1 MAQTLEI
8 LSHRTDTLTSIR
20 GIVHTMKT
28 LSAINALPYEHAA
41 QAIEVYHRTILEGFR
56 AFVHHNSALLLSTKI
71 PAKRAVVVFGS
82 DHGLCGGYNER
93 LADEL
98 FKQLERHGPDAIPAR
113 VLCVGTRMK
122 YALVARGILTEQT
135 SLPPAS
141 ADGIG
146 RLAGILATQIEDITR
161 QSGPDPIAVDLAF
174 TERTAGSSQEPVLR
188 RLLPLDSKMIA
199 DLVDQPWV
207 SRSLPCF
214 TMPASDLLAELVI
227 GHLFSSLFRAS
238 AEAMV
243 TENAARLALMQQAEQ
258 SIDDRLEELK
268 AETRSVRQS
277 EITTELLD
285 IIAGFEALSKR
296 RPRPAMASN
305 YPTQR

>member
-1 MAQTLEI
+1 
-8 LSHRTDTLTSIR
+8 
-20 GIVHTMKT
+20 MKT
-28 LSAINALPYEHAA
+28 LSAINALPYDHAA
-41 QAIEVYHRTILEGFR
+41 QAIEAYHRTILEGFR
-56 AFVHHNSALLLSTKI
+56 AFVHHNGALILTTKR
-71 PAKRAVVVFGS
+71 PPKRAVVVFGS
-82 DHGLCGGYNER
+82 DHGLCGGYNEL
-93 LADEL
+93 LADEVT
-98 FKQLERHGPDAIPAR
+98 KHLERHGLDKPPVH
-113 VLCVGTRMK
+113 VLCVGARMK
-122 YALVARGILTEQT
+122 DALVARDILPERTL
-135 SLPPAS
+135 LPPAS

-146 RLAGILATQIEDITR
+146 RLAGDLAAQLEEISR
-161 QSGPDPIAVDLAF
+161 QSQPDEIAVNLAF
-174 TERTAGSSQEPVLR
+174 TERAEGGSQEPVVR
-188 RLLPLDSKMIA
+188 SLLPLDSKMIA

-207 SRSLPCF
+207 SRSLPDF

-268 AETRSVRQS
+268 AETRTVRQT

-296 RPRPAMASN
+296 RPRPTVASN
-305 YPTQR
+305 DPTQR

>member
-8 LSHRTDTLTSIR
+8 LSHRTETLTSIR

-28 LSAINALPYEHAA
+28 LSAINALPYDHAA
-41 QAIEVYHRTILEGFR
+41 QAIEAYHRTILEGFR
-56 AFVHHNSALLLSTKI
+56 AFVHHNGALMLTTKR
-71 PAKRAVVVFGS
+71 PPKRAVVVFGS
-82 DHGLCGGYNER
+82 DHGLCGGYNEL
-93 LADEL
+93 LADDVS
-98 FKQLERHGPDAIPAR
+98 KHLERQGLDTPPVHI
-113 VLCVGTRMK
+113 LCVGARMK
-122 YALVARGILTEQT
+122 DALVARDILPERTL
-135 SLPPAS
+135 LPPAS

-146 RLAGILATQIEDITR
+146 RLAGVLAARLEDISR
-161 QSGPDPIAVDLAF
+161 QSQPDEIAVDLAF
-174 TERTAGSSQEPVLR
+174 TERAAGGSQEPVIR
-188 RLLPLDSKMIA
+188 SLLPLDSRMIA

-207 SRSLPCF
+207 SRSLPNF
-214 TMPASDLLAELVI
+214 TMPAADLLAELVI
-227 GHLFSSLFRAS
+227 GHLFSSIFRAS

-268 AETRSVRQS
+268 AEIRTVRQT

-296 RPRPAMASN
+296 QPKPAIASN
-305 YPTQR
+305 DPTCR